1 MITVVPDTAELHWL
15 SSDRD
20 TLEWQTVVEKMTIGT
35 EGRELDTGRRF
46 YLDGSRV
53 WREWSDANLL
63 ALNKIAETLDHMKT
77 ELAAIN
83 FNTGEVIDETGKGL

>member
-1 MITVVPDTAELHWL
+1 MITVVPNTAELHWL

-20 TLEWQTVVEKMTIGT
+20 TLEWQTEVVRATIGT
-35 EGRELDTGRRF
+35 EGRELDTGKRF

-53 WREWSDANLL
+53 WREWSDPHLL
-63 ALNKIAETLDHMKT
+63 TLNKIAETLERVTT

-83 FNTGEVIDETGKGL
+83 VNTGEVINETEESL